1 LRSWAEDLHKT
12 EAGIKILA
20 KSHAD
25 LTQFG
30 NMGST
35 LPMARARF
43 VAQAALAA
51 VFGLSALRVQAAPEA
66 KSPEPAKPSEA
77 KAIKPEPRPETKAE
91 ARPEPKPEAKA
102 EPKPEPRPETKAEAR
117 PEPKPE
123 PKPEA
128 KAEPKPEPRP
138 EAKPEPKAEA
148 KPKTPSKPDK
158 PKPTTNQAPE
168 LGKSPEL
175 AKPESSKAEPATKLA
190 DVAKSVAGTKAPAA
204 APDPQR
210 GVGTRSVGA
219 IPAASSNDEP
229 ESSKAAKPANLDK
242 PDKADKPQARAGHQ
256 KGKPPHKASPTLSAG
271 ASRAQPD
278 RVARQKIAEGP
289 TDEDLRA
296 GKDDPELRSL
306 RAAERVLFP
315 RPLMGV
321 TPGWSWDL
329 PEAVGKVGPEVI
341 TQGTASLRPSGARR
355 EAVSGAP
362 DAVWLKSLAMPSL
375 PIVLDEFV
383 LKYLRFYRD
392 SPSGKAIARV
402 WTKKSGRYTAAMRA
416 ELARAGVPT
425 DLVWLSMIESGHNP
439 TIVSPAG
446 AAGLWQFM
454 PDAGRTY
461 GLTVDRWV
469 DERLDPERSTQAAS
483 RYLSDLYRRFGSW
496 ELAIAAYNMGY
507 GGLARSIRKFN
518 SNDFWELV
526 RYEAG
531 VPWETTLYVPKIFA
545 LSIVMNNKKAFGLD
559 GIEIEAPETFDVVQ
573 VGPSVAL
580 SDVARSAGVTEAE
593 LAALNP
599 AFLSG
604 RTPPAVPG
612 ASKPSWRVHVPV
624 GKGAACSAAL
634 ARLAT
639 DDDAL
644 RTYVTKFGETVES
657 IANVHGVSE
666 ARLRAINHVEPKE
679 QLAAG
684 TVLLVPRAARAAAT
698 APNDEVVVVPP
709 REFAYAERSR
719 LFYRVLPG
727 DTLSRV
733 ANVFS
738 VSVAD
743 IGLWNAL
750 DENARLQSGMAL
762 QLFVDKRKTFSART
776 ITPSE
781 THVLVAGS
789 PEFYDYFEGQNGR
802 KRVVISAR
810 ENDTLA
816 TLGKHYGMTV
826 GSMERINRRSRT
838 DKLHAGERIVVYVD
852 RGRSVTQRKASLDDD
867 VASGTLLPLEPA
879 LDAPSPD
886 VSESPNSVAA
896 STTVPANVG
905 AP

>member
-1 LRSWAEDLHKT
+1 
-12 EAGIKILA
+12 
-20 KSHAD
+20 
-25 LTQFG
+25 
-30 NMGST
+30 
-35 LPMARARF
+35 MARARF
-43 VAQAALAA
+43 AAQAALAA
-51 VFGLSALRVQAAPEA
+51 VFGLSALTAQAAPEA
-66 KSPEPAKPSEA
+66 KPAESAKPTEA
-77 KAIKPEPRPETKAE
+77 KASKAE
-91 ARPEPKPEAKA
+91 V
-102 EPKPEPRPETKAEAR
+102 
-117 PEPKPE
+117 
-123 PKPEA
+123 
-128 KAEPKPEPRP
+128 RP
-138 EAKPEPKAEA
+138 EAKPEAKAD
-148 KPKTPSKPDK
+148 SKPRTANKSDK
-158 PKPTTNQAPE
+158 PKATASQPAESTKRPDPPKPE
-168 LGKSPEL
+168 S
-175 AKPESSKAEPATKLA
+175 AKPESAKPDSVTKPAG
-190 DVAKSVAGTKAPAA
+190 V
-204 APDPQR
+204 PDPQR
-210 GVGTRSVGA
+210 GVGTRSVGSL
-219 IPAASSNDEP
+219 PVASANDEA
-229 ESSKAAKPANLDK
+229 ESPKAAKP
-242 PDKADKPQARAGHQ
+242 PSADKSDKSDRPEKAQARAAHQ
-256 KGKPPHKASPTLSAG
+256 KGKAPHKPSPALPAG
-271 ASRAQPD
+271 AQRGQPD

-306 RAAERVLFP
+306 KAAERVLFP
-315 RPLMGV
+315 RPLTGV
-321 TPGWSWDL
+321 EPGWSWDL
-329 PEAVGKVGPEVI
+329 PEAVGKVGPEVV
-341 TQGTASLRPSGARR
+341 TQGAPSLRPSGAHR
-355 EAVSGAP
+355 EAASGAP
-362 DAVWLKSLAMPSL
+362 DAVWLKSLAMPGL

-402 WTKKSGRYTAAMRA
+402 WTKKSGRYAAAMRS

-496 ELAIAAYNMGY
+496 ELAIASYNMGY

-545 LSIVMNNKKAFGLD
+545 LAIVMNNKKAFGLD
-559 GIEIEAPETFDVVQ
+559 AIETDPPESFDVVQ
-573 VGPSVAL
+573 VGPSVPLA
-580 SDVARSAGVTEAE
+580 DVARSAGVTEAE
-593 LAALNP
+593 LLALNP

-604 RTPPAVPG
+604 RTPPAIPG
-612 ASKPSWRVHVPV
+612 SNKPSFRVHVPV
-624 GKGAACSAAL
+624 GKGALCTAAL
-634 ARLAT
+634 ARIAS
-639 DDDAL
+639 DDEPL
-644 RTYVTKFGETVES
+644 QTYLTKFGETVES
-657 IANVHGVSE
+657 IANAHGVSE

-684 TVLLVPRAARAAAT
+684 TVLLVPRTPRAAS
-698 APNDEVVVVPP
+698 APANDEVVVVPP
-709 REFAYAERSR
+709 REFAYAERAR
-719 LFYRVLPG
+719 LFYRVLSG

-733 ANVFS
+733 ANAFA

-776 ITPSE
+776 INPSE

-802 KRVVISAR
+802 KRVVVSAR

-816 TLGKHYGMTV
+816 TLGKRYGMTV
-826 GSMERINRRSRT
+826 GSMERVNRRSRT
-838 DKLHAGERIVVYVD
+838 DKLRVGESVVVYVD
-852 RGRSVTQRKASLDDD
+852 RGRAVTSRKPSPDED

-879 LDAPSPD
+879 LDAPSPEL
-886 VSESPNSVAA
+886 SESAAVVGASSVA
-896 STTVPANVG
+896 PAEVG

>member
-1 LRSWAEDLHKT
+1 
-12 EAGIKILA
+12 
-20 KSHAD
+20 
-25 LTQFG
+25 
-30 NMGST
+30 
-35 LPMARARF
+35 MARARF
-43 VAQAALAA
+43 AAQAALVAVLGLGAA
-51 VFGLSALRVQAAPEA
+51 PVQAAPE
-66 KSPEPAKPSEA
+66 
-77 KAIKPEPRPETKAE
+77 
-91 ARPEPKPEAKA
+91 PKPAESARA
-102 EPKPEPRPETKAEAR
+102 EPKAD
-117 PEPKPE
+117 
-123 PKPEA
+123 A
-128 KAEPKPEPRP
+128 KAR
-138 EAKPEPKAEA
+138 
-148 KPKTPSKPDK
+148 PSKPDK
-158 PKPTTNQAPE
+158 
-168 LGKSPEL
+168 
-175 AKPESSKAEPATKLA
+175 AKPIAKTEPAKRPDPPKAEPARTDA
-190 DVAKSVAGTKAPAA
+190 SAKAAEGPKTATPAKPAPGV
-204 APDPQR
+204 PDPQR
-210 GVGTRSVGA
+210 GVGTRSLGTLPV
-219 IPAASSNDEP
+219 ASPGDEP
-229 ESSKAAKPANLDK
+229 EPSKAKAET
-242 PDKADKPQARAGHQ
+242 PDKSDKSEKPTAHAGHQ
-256 KGKPPHKASPTLSAG
+256 KGKPPRKASPTLPSGVAR
-271 ASRAQPD
+271 SQPD
-278 RVARQKIAEGP
+278 RAARQKIAEGP

-306 RAAERVLFP
+306 KAAERVLFP
-315 RPLMGV
+315 RPLIGV
-321 TPGWSWDL
+321 EPGWSWDL
-329 PEAVGKVGPEVI
+329 PEAVGKSGPEVI
-341 TQGTASLRPSGARR
+341 TQGTPSLRPSSVHR
-355 EAVSGAP
+355 EAVEGAP
-362 DAVWLKSLAMPSL
+362 DAAWLKSLAMPNL
-375 PIVLDEFV
+375 PVVLDEFV
-383 LKYLRFYRD
+383 IKYLRFYRD

-402 WTKKSGRYTAAMRA
+402 WTKKSGRYAMAMRT

-496 ELAIAAYNMGY
+496 ELAIASYNMGY

-545 LSIVMNNKKAFGLD
+545 LAIVMNNKKAFALD
-559 GIEIEAPETFDVVQ
+559 AIETDAAESFDVVQ

-580 SDVARSAGVTEAE
+580 ADVARTAGVAEAE
-593 LAALNP
+593 ITALNP
-599 AFLSG
+599 AFLAG

-612 ASKPSWRVHVPV
+612 SSKPSWRVHVPV
-624 GKGAACSAAL
+624 GRGAQCTAAL
-634 ARLAT
+634 ARIAS
-639 DDDAL
+639 DDDGLQA
-644 RTYVTKFGETVES
+644 YVTKFGETVES
-657 IANVHGVSE
+657 IANMHGVSE

-684 TVLLVPRAARAAAT
+684 SVLLVPRTARAAAAT
-698 APNDEVVVVPP
+698 PNDEVVVVPP

-719 LFYRVLPG
+719 LFYRVLSG

-733 ANVFS
+733 ANVFA
-738 VSVAD
+738 VSVPD

-762 QLFVDKRKTFSART
+762 QLFVDKGKSFPART

-781 THVLVAGS
+781 THILVAGS

-802 KRVVISAR
+802 KRVVASAR

-816 TLGKHYGMTV
+816 TLGKRYGMTV

-838 DKLHAGERIVVYVD
+838 DKLHAGDSIVVYVD
-852 RGRSVTQRKASLDDD
+852 RGRSVTPHKPNVDDD

-879 LDAPSPD
+879 LNAPGPD
-886 VSESPNSVAA
+886 VSEPQSGAGVGGSL
-896 STTVPANVG
+896 VPAEVS

>member
-1 LRSWAEDLHKT
+1 MT
-12 EAGIKILA
+12 QAGIKILA
-20 KSHAD
+20 KFYGD
-25 LTQFG
+25 LTKFG
-30 NMGST
+30 KIGST
-35 LPMARARF
+35 VPMARARF
-43 VAQAALAA
+43 VAQAALAT
-51 VFGLSALRVQAAPEA
+51 VLGLSALRAQAAPD
-66 KSPEPAKPSEA
+66 AKPAESA
-77 KAIKPEPRPETKAE
+77 KPA
-91 ARPEPKPEAKA
+91 EPKPIKS
-102 EPKPEPRPETKAEAR
+102 EPKPEPRPE
-117 PEPKPE
+117 PKPE
-123 PKPEA
+123 PKTDSGSS
-128 KAEPKPEPRP
+128 KSR
-138 EAKPEPKAEA
+138 
-148 KPKTPSKPDK
+148 TPNKPDK
-158 PKPTTNQAPE
+158 PRQSSSEPRQAPE
-168 LGKSPEL
+168 SRQAPPSPPKS
-175 AKPESSKAEPATKLA
+175 ESGKAEPAAKPA
-190 DVAKSVAGTKAPAA
+190 DEPKPVTAANPAS

-210 GVGTRSVGA
+210 GVGTRSVGTL
-219 IPAASSNDEP
+219 PAASANDEP
-229 ESSKAAKPANLDK
+229 DSTKAAKTASAAK
-242 PDKADKPQARAGHQ
+242 PDRSEKPQTPAAHQ
-256 KGKPPHKASPTLSAG
+256 KGKPPHKASPSLPAG
-271 ASRAQPD
+271 VARAQPD

-306 RAAERVLFP
+306 KAAERVLFP
-315 RPLMGV
+315 RPLTGV
-321 TPGWSWDL
+321 EPGWSWDL

-341 TQGTASLRPSGARR
+341 TQGAPSLRPSGARR
-355 EAVSGAP
+355 EAASGAP
-362 DAVWLKSLAMPSL
+362 DAAWLKSLAMPSL

-383 LKYLRFYRD
+383 IKYLRFYRD

-402 WTKKSGRYTAAMRA
+402 WTKKSGRYAAAMRT

-425 DLVWLSMIESGHNP
+425 ELVWLSMIESGHNP
-439 TIVSPAG
+439 TVVSPAG

-496 ELAIAAYNMGY
+496 ELAIASYNMGY

-545 LSIVMNNKKAFGLD
+545 LAIVMNNKKAFGLD
-559 GIEIEAPETFDVVQ
+559 AIEIDASESFEVVQ

-580 SDVARSAGVTEAE
+580 ADVARSAGITEAE
-593 LAALNP
+593 LAGLNP
-599 AFLSG
+599 AFLAG

-612 ASKPSWRVHVPV
+612 TSKPSWRVHVPV
-624 GKGAACSAAL
+624 GKGAQCTAAL
-634 ARLAT
+634 ARIAN
-639 DDDAL
+639 DDDVL
-644 RTYVTKFGETVES
+644 QTYLTKFGETVES
-657 IANVHGVSE
+657 IANAHGVSE

-684 TVLLVPRAARAAAT
+684 TVLLVPRTARAAAMP
-698 APNDEVVVVPP
+698 PNDEVVVVPP
-709 REFAYAERSR
+709 REFAYADRSR
-719 LFYRVLPG
+719 LFYRVLSG

-733 ANVFS
+733 ANVFA

-743 IGLWNAL
+743 VGLWNAL

-762 QLFVDKRKTFSART
+762 QLFVDKRKAFAART
-776 ITPSE
+776 ISPSE

-838 DKLHAGERIVVYVD
+838 DKLHAGESIVVYVD
-852 RGRSVTQRKASLDDD
+852 RGRSVAPRKPSPDDD
-867 VASGTLLPLEPA
+867 LASGTLLPLEPA
-879 LDAPSPD
+879 LDAPSAD
-886 VSESPNSVAA
+886 VSESPGAVAPA
-896 STTVPANVG
+896 SIAPAEVG

>member
-1 LRSWAEDLHKT
+1 
-12 EAGIKILA
+12 
-20 KSHAD
+20 
-25 LTQFG
+25 
-30 NMGST
+30 M
-35 LPMARARF
+35 PRARF
-43 VAQAALAA
+43 AAQAALVA
-51 VFGLSALRVQAAPEA
+51 VLGLGALPAQAAPEA
-66 KSPEPAKPSEA
+66 KPAESAKPSEA
-77 KAIKPEPRPETKAE
+77 KP
-91 ARPEPKPEAKA
+91 AKA
-102 EPKPEPRPETKAEAR
+102 
-117 PEPKPE
+117 
-123 PKPEA
+123 
-128 KAEPKPEPRP
+128 EPRP
-138 EAKPEPKAEA
+138 EAKAET
-148 KPKTPSKPDK
+148 KPRTPSKPEK
-158 PKPTTNQAPE
+158 PKPAPPQATEPAKRPE
-168 LGKSPEL
+168 PAKLDASKTEPA
-175 AKPESSKAEPATKLA
+175 AKPVDAARATLPAKA
-190 DVAKSVAGTKAPAA
+190 G
-204 APDPQR
+204 APDPQL
-210 GVGTRSVGA
+210 GVGTRSVGSL
-219 IPAASSNDEP
+219 PAANDEP
-229 ESSKAAKPANLDK
+229 DSTKAAKGPS
-242 PDKADKPQARAGHQ
+242 PDKSEKPEKAQARAGHQ
-256 KGKPPHKASPTLSAG
+256 KGKPPRKASPTLPVGSA
-271 ASRAQPD
+271 RAQPD
-278 RVARQKIAEGP
+278 RAARQKIAEGP

-306 RAAERVLFP
+306 KAAERVLFP
-315 RPLMGV
+315 RPLTGV
-321 TPGWSWDL
+321 EPGWSWDL
-329 PEAVGKVGPEVI
+329 PEAVAKAGPEVI
-341 TQGTASLRPSGARR
+341 TQGVPSLRASGTRR
-355 EAVSGAP
+355 EAVEGAP
-362 DAVWLKSLAMPSL
+362 DAVWLKGLSMPSL
-375 PIVLDEFV
+375 PVVLDEFV
-383 LKYLRFYRD
+383 IKYLRFYRD

-402 WTKKSGRYTAAMRA
+402 WTKKSGRFAAAMRA

-559 GIEIEAPETFDVVQ
+559 AVDTDPPESFDVVQ

-580 SDVARSAGVTEAE
+580 ADVARSAGVSEAE

-599 AFLSG
+599 AFLAG

-612 ASKPSWRVHVPV
+612 SSKPSFRVHVPL
-624 GKGAACSAAL
+624 GKGAECSAAL
-634 ARLAT
+634 ARIAS
-639 DDDAL
+639 DDDTL
-644 RTYVTKFGETVES
+644 QTYLTKFGETVES
-657 IANVHGVSE
+657 IANAHGVSE

-684 TVLLVPRAARAAAT
+684 TVLLVPRTARAAT
-698 APNDEVVVVPP
+698 LPPNDEVVVVPP
-709 REFAYAERSR
+709 REFAYADRSR
-719 LFYRVLPG
+719 LFYRVLAG

-733 ANVFS
+733 ASVFA

-750 DENARLQSGMAL
+750 DEDARLQSGMAL
-762 QLFVDKRKTFSART
+762 QLFVDKRKAIAART
-776 ITPSE
+776 INPSE

-789 PEFYDYFEGQNGR
+789 PEFYEYFEGQNGR

-816 TLGKHYGMTV
+816 TLGKRYGMTV
-826 GSMERINRRSRT
+826 GSMERVNRRSRT
-838 DKLHAGERIVVYVD
+838 DKLHAGESIVVYVD
-852 RGRSVTQRKASLDDD
+852 RGRSVASATPRKASPDDD
-867 VASGTLLPLEPA
+867 LASGTLLPLEPA
-879 LDAPSPD
+879 LDAPGPD
-886 VSESPNSVAA
+886 VSDAPAALGATAVA
-896 STTVPANVG
+896 PAEVG

>member
-1 LRSWAEDLHKT
+1 
-12 EAGIKILA
+12 
-20 KSHAD
+20 
-25 LTQFG
+25 
-30 NMGST
+30 M
-35 LPMARARF
+35 PRARF

-51 VFGLSALRVQAAPEA
+51 VLGLTALGAQAAPDGKPAE
-66 KSPEPAKPSEA
+66 SAKPAEPKTS
-77 KAIKPEPRPETKAE
+77 KPDPKAE
-91 ARPEPKPEAKA
+91 AKGDPKNEAKGDPKPEAKA
-102 EPKPEPRPETKAEAR
+102 EPKAD
-117 PEPKPE
+117 PKPE
-123 PKPEA
+123 AKADPRPEA
-128 KAEPKPEPRP
+128 KAEPKVRT
-138 EAKPEPKAEA
+138 AG
-148 KPKTPSKPDK
+148 KPDK
-158 PKPTTNQAPE
+158 PKPSGTPA
-168 LGKSPEL
+168 
-175 AKPESSKAEPATKLA
+175 AEPAKRPEP
-190 DVAKSVAGTKAPAA
+190 AKSTA

-219 IPAASSNDEP
+219 LPAAPVSDEP
-229 ESSKAAKPANLDK
+229 DASKTPKAAPSDK
-242 PDKADKPQARAGHQ
+242 SDKSPVRSHQ
-256 KGKPPHKASPTLSAG
+256 KGKPPHKPSPTLPAG
-271 ASRAQPD
+271 ATRVQPD
-278 RVARQKIAEGP
+278 RLARQKIAEGP

-306 RAAERVLFP
+306 KAAERVLFP
-315 RPLMGV
+315 RPLTGV
-321 TPGWSWDL
+321 EPGWSWDL
-329 PEAVGKVGPEVI
+329 PEAVGKIGPEVI
-341 TQGTASLRPSGARR
+341 TQGAPSLRPSGAHR
-355 EAVSGAP
+355 EAVDGAP

-383 LKYLRFYRD
+383 IKYLRFYRD

-402 WTKKSGRYTAAMRA
+402 WTKKSGRYAAAMRS

-425 DLVWLSMIESGHNP
+425 ELVWLSMIESGHNP
-439 TIVSPAG
+439 TVVSPAG

-496 ELAIAAYNMGY
+496 ELAIASYNMGY
-507 GGLARSIRKFN
+507 AGLARSIRKFN

-545 LSIVMNNKKAFGLD
+545 LAIVMNNKKAFGLD
-559 GIEIEAPETFDVVQ
+559 SIETDPPENFDVVQ

-580 SDVARSAGVTEAE
+580 ADVARAAGISEAE
-593 LAALNP
+593 LTALNP
-599 AFLSG
+599 ALLAG
-604 RTPPAVPG
+604 RTPPALPG
-612 ASKPSWRVHVPV
+612 SSKPSIRVHVPV
-624 GKGAACSAAL
+624 GKGPPCTAAL
-634 ARLAT
+634 ARIAG
-639 DDDAL
+639 DEEAL
-644 RTYVTKFGETVES
+644 QTYLTKFGETVES
-657 IANVHGVSE
+657 IANAHGVSE

-684 TVLLVPRAARAAAT
+684 TVLLVPRTARAAAT
-698 APNDEVVVVPP
+698 PPNDEVVVVPP

-719 LFYRVLPG
+719 LFYRVLSG
-727 DTLSRV
+727 DTLSRI
-733 ANVFS
+733 ANVFA

-762 QLFVDKRKTFSART
+762 QLFVDKRKAFSART
-776 ITPSE
+776 INPSE

-802 KRVVISAR
+802 KRVVVSAR

-816 TLGKHYGMTV
+816 TLGKRYGMTV

-838 DKLHAGERIVVYVD
+838 DKLRAGDSIVVYVD
-852 RGRSVTQRKASLDDD
+852 RGRAVTARKPSPDDD

-879 LDAPSPD
+879 LAAPSPD
-886 VSESPNSVAA
+886 LSAPASDVSA
-896 STTVPANVG
+896 TPAEVG

>member
-1 LRSWAEDLHKT
+1 
-12 EAGIKILA
+12 
-20 KSHAD
+20 
-25 LTQFG
+25 
-30 NMGST
+30 M
-35 LPMARARF
+35 
-43 VAQAALAA
+43 ALAA
-51 VFGLSALRVQAAPEA
+51 SAPRAQAAPEA
-66 KSPEPAKPSEA
+66 KPAESSRPVEPKTSKP
-77 KAIKPEPRPETKAE
+77 KPD
-91 ARPEPKPEAKA
+91 ARPDAPAATRAEPKPEAKA
-102 EPKPEPRPETKAEAR
+102 DAKPRTTAKSEKSRPAASATVESPKRVEPAKPDSG
-117 PEPKPE
+117 
-123 PKPEA
+123 KPEA
-128 KAEPKPEPRP
+128 SATP
-138 EAKPEPKAEA
+138 AEA
-148 KPKTPSKPDK
+148 SKP
-158 PKPTTNQAPE
+158 
-168 LGKSPEL
+168 
-175 AKPESSKAEPATKLA
+175 AKT
-190 DVAKSVAGTKAPAA
+190 AA

-219 IPAASSNDEP
+219 LPAVSSEGEEP
-229 ESSKAAKPANLDK
+229 EIAKPAKAANTEK
-242 PDKADKPQARAGHQ
+242 SDKAEKPQARAGHQ
-256 KGKPPHKASPTLSAG
+256 KGKPPHKPSPSLPSNAT
-271 ASRAQPD
+271 RAQPD
-278 RVARQKIAEGP
+278 RLARQKIAEGP
-289 TDEDLRA
+289 TDEELRA

-306 RAAERVLFP
+306 KAAERVLFP
-315 RPLMGV
+315 RPLTGV
-321 TPGWSWDL
+321 EPGWSWDL
-329 PEAVGKVGPEVI
+329 PEAVGKAGPEVI
-341 TQGTASLRPSGARR
+341 TQGAPSLRPSGAHR
-355 EAVSGAP
+355 EAVEGAP
-362 DAVWLKSLAMPSL
+362 DAVWLKSLSMPSL

-383 LKYLRFYRD
+383 IKYLRFYRD

-402 WTKKSGRYTAAMRA
+402 WTKKSGRYAAAMRS

-425 DLVWLSMIESGHNP
+425 ELVWLSMIESGHNP

-496 ELAIAAYNMGY
+496 ELAIASYNMGY

-559 GIEIEAPETFDVVQ
+559 TVETDAPESFDVVQ
-573 VGPSVAL
+573 VGPSVPLA
-580 SDVARSAGVTEAE
+580 DVARSAGVTEAE
-593 LAALNP
+593 VIALNP

-604 RTPPAVPG
+604 RTPPAAAG

-624 GKGAACSAAL
+624 GKGVQCTAAL
-634 ARLAT
+634 ARLGT
-639 DDDAL
+639 DEEAL
-644 RTYVTKFGETVES
+644 QTYSTKFGETVES
-657 IANVHGVSE
+657 IANAHGVSE

-684 TVLLVPRAARAAAT
+684 TLLLVPRTPRAASSPA
-698 APNDEVVVVPP
+698 NDDVVVVPP

-719 LFYRVLPG
+719 LFYRVLSG

-733 ANVFS
+733 ANVFA

-776 ITPSE
+776 LNPSE

-802 KRVVISAR
+802 KRVVVSAR
-810 ENDTLA
+810 EDDTLA
-816 TLGKHYGMTV
+816 TLGKRYGMTV

-838 DKLHAGERIVVYVD
+838 DKLHAGESIVVYVD
-852 RGRSVTQRKASLDDD
+852 RGRAVTPRKPNPDDD

-879 LDAPSPD
+879 LS
-886 VSESPNSVAA
+886 SPNPDLAEPVGAVATP
-896 STTVPANVG
+896 SLSPAEVG

>member
-1 LRSWAEDLHKT
+1 
-12 EAGIKILA
+12 
-20 KSHAD
+20 
-25 LTQFG
+25 
-30 NMGST
+30 
-35 LPMARARF
+35 MARARF
-43 VAQAALAA
+43 AAQAALAA
-51 VFGLSALRVQAAPEA
+51 VFGLSALTAQAAPEA
-66 KSPEPAKPSEA
+66 KPAESAKPTEA
-77 KAIKPEPRPETKAE
+77 KASKAE
-91 ARPEPKPEAKA
+91 V
-102 EPKPEPRPETKAEAR
+102 
-117 PEPKPE
+117 
-123 PKPEA
+123 
-128 KAEPKPEPRP
+128 RP
-138 EAKPEPKAEA
+138 EAKPEAKAD
-148 KPKTPSKPDK
+148 SKPRTANKSDK
-158 PKPTTNQAPE
+158 PKATASQPAESTKRPDPPKPE
-168 LGKSPEL
+168 S
-175 AKPESSKAEPATKLA
+175 AKPESAKPESAKPDSVTKPAG
-190 DVAKSVAGTKAPAA
+190 V
-204 APDPQR
+204 PDPQR
-210 GVGTRSVGA
+210 GVGTRSVGSL
-219 IPAASSNDEP
+219 PVASANDEA
-229 ESSKAAKPANLDK
+229 ESPKAAKP
-242 PDKADKPQARAGHQ
+242 PSADKSDKSDRPEKAQARAAHQ
-256 KGKPPHKASPTLSAG
+256 KGKAPHKPSPALPAG
-271 ASRAQPD
+271 AQRGQPD

-306 RAAERVLFP
+306 KAAERVLFP
-315 RPLMGV
+315 RPLTGV
-321 TPGWSWDL
+321 EPGWSWDL
-329 PEAVGKVGPEVI
+329 PEAVGKVGPEVV
-341 TQGTASLRPSGARR
+341 TQGAPSLRPSGAHR
-355 EAVSGAP
+355 EAASGAP
-362 DAVWLKSLAMPSL
+362 DAAWLKSLAMPGL

-402 WTKKSGRYTAAMRA
+402 WTKKSGRYAAAMRS

-496 ELAIAAYNMGY
+496 ELAIASYNMGY

-545 LSIVMNNKKAFGLD
+545 LAIVMNNKKAFGLD
-559 GIEIEAPETFDVVQ
+559 AIETDPPESFDVVQ
-573 VGPSVAL
+573 VGPSVPLA
-580 SDVARSAGVTEAE
+580 DVARSAGVTEAE
-593 LAALNP
+593 LLALNP

-604 RTPPAVPG
+604 RTPPAIPG
-612 ASKPSWRVHVPV
+612 SNKPSFRVHVPV
-624 GKGAACSAAL
+624 GKGALCTAAL
-634 ARLAT
+634 ARIAN
-639 DDDAL
+639 DDEPL
-644 RTYVTKFGETVES
+644 QTYLTKFGETVES
-657 IANVHGVSE
+657 IANAHGVSE

-684 TVLLVPRAARAAAT
+684 TVLLVPRTPRAAS
-698 APNDEVVVVPP
+698 APANDEVVVVPP
-709 REFAYAERSR
+709 REFAYAERAR
-719 LFYRVLPG
+719 LFYRVLSG

-733 ANVFS
+733 ANAFA

-776 ITPSE
+776 INPSE

-802 KRVVISAR
+802 KRVVVSAR

-816 TLGKHYGMTV
+816 TLGKRYGMTV
-826 GSMERINRRSRT
+826 GSMERVNRRSRT
-838 DKLHAGERIVVYVD
+838 DKLRVGESVVVYVD
-852 RGRSVTQRKASLDDD
+852 RGRAVTSRKPSPDED

-879 LDAPSPD
+879 LDAPSPEL
-886 VSESPNSVAA
+886 SESAAVVGASSVA
-896 STTVPANVG
+896 PAEVG

>member
-1 LRSWAEDLHKT
+1 
-12 EAGIKILA
+12 
-20 KSHAD
+20 
-25 LTQFG
+25 
-30 NMGST
+30 
-35 LPMARARF
+35 MARARF

-51 VFGLSALRVQAAPEA
+51 VLGLSAQRAQAAPEPKPA
-66 KSPEPAKPSEA
+66 ESAKPAESKPGKAEA
-77 KAIKPEPRPETKAE
+77 RPEAKPEPKPEP
-91 ARPEPKPEAKA
+91 RPEPKPEAKT
-102 EPKPEPRPETKAEAR
+102 EVKPRA
-117 PEPKPE
+117 
-123 PKPEA
+123 
-128 KAEPKPEPRP
+128 
-138 EAKPEPKAEA
+138 
-148 KPKTPSKPDK
+148 PSKPDK
-158 PKPTTNQAPE
+158 VARTATPTPAPSQA
-168 LGKSPEL
+168 
-175 AKPESSKAEPATKLA
+175 AEPAKHSEPSKSGAGKADAATKLG
-190 DVAKSVAGTKAPAA
+190 DSSKTAPAA
-204 APDPQR
+204 KPAPAPDPQR
-210 GVGTRSVGA
+210 GVGTRSVGTL
-219 IPAASSNDEP
+219 PAASTSDEP
-229 ESSKAAKPANLDK
+229 ESTKVAKGADK
-242 PDKADKPQARAGHQ
+242 SDKSDKSDKPQARASHQ
-256 KGKPPHKASPTLSAG
+256 KGKPPHKASPTLPAG
-271 ASRAQPD
+271 APRALPD

-306 RAAERVLFP
+306 KAAERVLFP
-315 RPLMGV
+315 RPLTGV
-321 TPGWSWDL
+321 EPGWSWDL
-329 PEAVGKVGPEVI
+329 PEAVGKAGPEVI
-341 TQGTASLRPSGARR
+341 TQGAASLRPNSTRR

-362 DAVWLKSLAMPSL
+362 DALWLKSLAMPSL

-383 LKYLRFYRD
+383 IKYLRFYRD

-402 WTKKSGRYTAAMRA
+402 WTKKSGRYAAAMRA

-425 DLVWLSMIESGHNP
+425 ELVWLSMIESGHNP

-496 ELAIAAYNMGY
+496 ELAIASYNMGY

-559 GIEIEAPETFDVVQ
+559 TVETDAAESFDVVQ
-573 VGPSVAL
+573 VGPSVPLA
-580 SDVARSAGVTEAE
+580 DVARAAGVAEAD
-593 LAALNP
+593 LIALNP

-604 RTPPAVPG
+604 RTPPAAPG

-624 GKGAACSAAL
+624 GRGALCTAAL
-634 ARLAT
+634 ARMAG
-639 DDDAL
+639 DDEAL
-644 RTYVTKFGETVES
+644 QTYLTKFGETVES
-657 IANVHGVSE
+657 IANAHGVSE

-684 TVLLVPRAARAAAT
+684 TILLVPRTARAAAT
-698 APNDEVVVVPP
+698 PPNDEVVVVPP
-709 REFAYAERSR
+709 REFAYAERTR
-719 LFYRVLPG
+719 LFYRVLSG

-733 ANVFS
+733 ANVFA

-762 QLFVDKRKTFSART
+762 QLFVDKRKAFSART
-776 ITPSE
+776 INPSE

-838 DKLHAGERIVVYVD
+838 DKLHAGESIVVYVD
-852 RGRSVTQRKASLDDD
+852 RGRAVTSRKPSPDED

-879 LDAPSPD
+879 LDAASSD
-886 VSESPNSVAA
+886 ASESAGALGTPSIA
-896 STTVPANVG
+896 PAEVG

>member
-1 LRSWAEDLHKT
+1 
-12 EAGIKILA
+12 
-20 KSHAD
+20 
-25 LTQFG
+25 
-30 NMGST
+30 
-35 LPMARARF
+35 MARARF
-43 VAQAALAA
+43 VAPVTFGRFGPFGALAA
-51 VFGLSALRVQAAPEA
+51 FAAVLGLVTVRAEAAPEA
-66 KSPEPAKPSEA
+66 KPADSSKPAET
-77 KAIKPEPRPETKAE
+77 KAQKPEPRS
-91 ARPEPKPEAKA
+91 EPKPEQ
-102 EPKPEPRPETKAEAR
+102 
-117 PEPKPE
+117 KPE
-123 PKPEA
+123 PKAEPRL
-128 KAEPKPEPRP
+128 EPKPD
-138 EAKPEPKAEA
+138 PKAEA
-148 KPKTPSKPDK
+148 KPKPTSKSDK
-158 PKPTTNQAPE
+158 PKPTEKPSGESARRPEAAKAESGKTEAP
-168 LGKSPEL
+168 
-175 AKPESSKAEPATKLA
+175 AKPADTNKA
-190 DVAKSVAGTKAPAA
+190 AKPAA

-219 IPAASSNDEP
+219 LPAVPAIDEDP
-229 ESSKAAKPANLDK
+229 EPGKSAKGAN
-242 PDKADKPQARAGHQ
+242 ADKSALRATHQ
-256 KGKPPHKASPTLSAG
+256 KGKPPHKPASSLPANAT
-271 ASRAQPD
+271 RAQPN

-306 RAAERVLFP
+306 KAAERVLFP
-315 RPLMGV
+315 RPLTGV
-321 TPGWSWDL
+321 EPGWSWDL
-329 PEAVGKVGPEVI
+329 PEAVGKVGPEVV
-341 TQGTASLRPSGARR
+341 TQGAPSLRPSGARR
-355 EAVSGAP
+355 EAVEGAP
-362 DAVWLKSLAMPSL
+362 DAAWLKSLAMPSL

-383 LKYLRFYRD
+383 IKYLRFYRD

-402 WTKKSGRYTAAMRA
+402 WTKKSGRYAAAMRS

-425 DLVWLSMIESGHNP
+425 ELVWLSMIESGHNP
-439 TIVSPAG
+439 SIVSPAG

-496 ELAIAAYNMGY
+496 ELAIASYNMGY

-559 GIEIEAPETFDVVQ
+559 SVEGDAAETFDVVQ
-573 VGPSVAL
+573 VGPSVPLA
-580 SDVARSAGVTEAE
+580 DVARSAGVTDAE
-593 LAALNP
+593 IAALNP
-599 AFLSG
+599 AFLAG
-604 RTPPAVPG
+604 RTPPAAPG
-612 ASKPSWRVHVPV
+612 SSKPSWRVHVPL
-624 GKGAACSAAL
+624 GKGAQCTAAL
-634 ARLAT
+634 ARIAG
-639 DDDAL
+639 DDEPL
-644 RTYVTKFGETVES
+644 QTYLTKFGETVES
-657 IANVHGVSE
+657 IANAHGVSE

-684 TVLLVPRAARAAAT
+684 TVLLVPRTPRAAST
-698 APNDEVVVVPP
+698 PPNDEVVVVPP
-709 REFAYAERSR
+709 RQFSYAERSR
-719 LFYRVLPG
+719 LFYRVLSG

-733 ANVFS
+733 ANVFG

-776 ITPSE
+776 INPSE
-781 THVLVAGS
+781 TQVLVAGT

-802 KRVVISAR
+802 KRVVVSAR

-816 TLGKHYGMTV
+816 TLGKRYGMTV

-838 DKLHAGERIVVYVD
+838 DKLRAGESIVVYVD
-852 RGRSVTQRKASLDDD
+852 RGRAVTPRKANLDDD

-886 VSESPNSVAA
+886 LSASAPEAVAP
-896 STTVPANVG
+896 TEVG

>member
-1 LRSWAEDLHKT
+1 
-12 EAGIKILA
+12 
-20 KSHAD
+20 
-25 LTQFG
+25 
-30 NMGST
+30 
-35 LPMARARF
+35 MARARF
-43 VAQAALAA
+43 VAQVALTA
-51 VFGLSALRVQAAPEA
+51 VLGLSPLRAEGAPEEKPA
-66 KSPEPAKPSEA
+66 ESAKPA
-77 KAIKPEPRPETKAE
+77 ETKAQ
-91 ARPEPKPEAKA
+91 
-102 EPKPEPRPETKAEAR
+102 
-117 PEPKPE
+117 
-123 PKPEA
+123 
-128 KAEPKPEPRP
+128 KPEPRP
-138 EAKPEPKAEA
+138 EAPRPDPKPEPKAEA
-148 KPKTPSKPDK
+148 KPRAPSKADTAKATEKPNTESGARPEPTKSEPAKTDAA
-158 PKPTTNQAPE
+158 PKPLDAS
-168 LGKSPEL
+168 KST
-175 AKPESSKAEPATKLA
+175 AKPS
-190 DVAKSVAGTKAPAA
+190 A
-204 APDPQR
+204 APNPQR

-219 IPAASSNDEP
+219 LPAAESPSKESEP
-229 ESSKAAKPANLDK
+229 SKAAPRAATVDK
-242 PDKADKPQARAGHQ
+242 PEKADKSDKAQARAGHQ
-256 KGKPPHKASPTLSAG
+256 KGKPPRKPAASLPAN
-271 ASRAQPD
+271 AARAQPD

-306 RAAERVLFP
+306 KAAERVLFP
-315 RPLMGV
+315 RPLTGV
-321 TPGWSWDL
+321 EPGWSWDL

-341 TQGTASLRPSGARR
+341 TQGAPSLRPSGARR
-355 EAVSGAP
+355 EAVEGAP
-362 DAVWLKSLAMPSL
+362 DAVWLKSLSMPNL

-383 LKYLRFYRD
+383 IKYLRFYRD

-402 WTKKSGRYTAAMRA
+402 WTRKSGRYATAMRS

-425 DLVWLSMIESGHNP
+425 ELVWLSMIESGHNP

-496 ELAIAAYNMGY
+496 ELAIASYNMGY

-559 GIEIEAPETFDVVQ
+559 TVELDSPESFDVVQ

-580 SDVARSAGVTEAE
+580 ADVARSAGVSEAE
-593 LAALNP
+593 ITALNP
-599 AFLSG
+599 AYLAG
-604 RTPPAVPG
+604 RTPPAAAG
-612 ASKPSWRVHVPV
+612 SSKPSWRVHVPA
-624 GKGAACSAAL
+624 GKGVQCTAAL
-634 ARLAT
+634 ARIAS

-644 RTYVTKFGETVES
+644 QTYLTKFGETVES
-657 IANVHGVSE
+657 IANAHGVSE

-679 QLAAG
+679 QLVAG
-684 TVLLVPRAARAAAT
+684 TVLLVPRTPRT
-698 APNDEVVVVPP
+698 ASTPPNDEVVVVPP

-719 LFYRVLPG
+719 LFYRVLSG

-733 ANVFS
+733 ANVFG

-762 QLFVDKRKTFSART
+762 QLFVDKRKSFSART
-776 ITPSE
+776 INPSE
-781 THVLVAGS
+781 TRVLVAGS

-802 KRVVISAR
+802 KRVVVGAR

-816 TLGKHYGMTV
+816 TLGKRYGMTV

-838 DKLHAGERIVVYVD
+838 DKLHAGESIVVYVD
-852 RGRSVTQRKASLDDD
+852 RGRAVTPRKSNSDDD

-879 LDAPSPD
+879 LEAPGPDLSASSADAP
-886 VSESPNSVAA
+886 
-896 STTVPANVG
+896 TVPAEVG